1 MKKIFLLFL
10 ILICFYPFNSNS
22 SEQRTYKID
31 GPNSKILGSLRN
43 YEPCNNL
50 IAHRKKKECRI
61 SNFSEVSRST
71 KYRRTVNRS
80 YDKLEMPFYE
90 KPPNNLLKKAENF
103 MNKNPVMALLI
114 IKDGK
119 RVLEKYQYVRNR
131 THRFRSFS
139 MSKSIT
145 AMLTGIAIDKGFIKS
160 IEDPVG
166 KYWPEIKNS
175 VYGDISIKNLLR
187 MSSLIFNE
195 DLSLDKEKTA
205 TTELFFVL
213 NKKSNF
219 NKPELLEKYIN
230 NLKKINKKKQGSD
243 LVNTSVDTE
252 ILVRVL
258 VKATG
263 KNLSTLTEEWIWQP
277 MGGINAFWLYSTTDS
292 IENGAGGFNATLN
305 DYGRLGILLAN
316 DGKRDGNQIIPKEF
330 LHNGTRKSKIEK
342 QFLNKG
348 DKFYYGYGYQTWIL
362 DLKQE
367 TFCLSGH
374 YGQFLCVQP
383 STKIVYVQLS
393 AGDHFLGKTKLY
405 RDTYDF
411 FKYTLDTL
419 GK

>member
-10 ILICFYPFNSNS
+10 ILNFFYPLNSNS
-22 SEQRTYKID
+22 SEQRTYKLD

-43 YEPCNNL
+43 YEPCKSV

-61 SNFSEVSRST
+61 SNFSEVSKSF
-71 KYRRTVNRS
+71 KYRRTVNKS
-80 YDKLEMPFYE
+80 NNKLEMPFYE
-90 KPPNNLLKKAENF
+90 NPPINLLKKAENF

-119 RVLEKYQYVRNR
+119 RVLEKYQYARNR

-139 MSKSIT
+139 MAKSIT

-160 IEDPVG
+160 IDDPVG
-166 KYWPEIKNS
+166 KYWPEIKDS

-187 MSSLIFNE
+187 MSSLIFNR
-195 DLSLDKEKTA
+195 DDSIDKEKTP
-205 TTELFFVL
+205 TTELYFVL

-219 NKPELLEKYIN
+219 NKPELFEKYIN
-230 NLKKINKKKQGSD
+230 NLKKINKKKQGSGP
-243 LVNTSVDTE
+243 VYTSFDTE
-252 ILVRVL
+252 ILARVL

-263 KNLSTLTEEWIWQP
+263 KNLSTLTEEWLWEP
-277 MGGINAFWLYSTTDS
+277 MGGTNAFWLYSTTDFL
-292 IENGAGGFNATLN
+292 ENGASGFNATVN
-305 DYGRLGILLAN
+305 DYGRYGILLAN
-316 DGKRDGNQIIPKEF
+316 DGRRDSNQIIPKEF

-348 DKFYYGYGYQTWIL
+348 DKFDYGYGYQTWIIN
-362 DLKQE
+362 LKEE
-367 TFCLSGH
+367 TFCTRGH

-393 AGDHFLGKTKLY
+393 AGDHFINKTKLY